1 MNIQEFATEIEK
13 DKDLAI
19 LAFDDKKDCFV
30 VKNSELDEIYKCTFD
45 AVCNHSWFNIRRVLY
60 GGDAKILKR
69 MTRIVGYFSQVK
81 NWNKSKIGELKDRQA
96 GNYNIG

>member
-1 MNIQEFATEIEK
+1 MKVQEFAIEIEK

-30 VKNSELDEIYKCTFD
+30 VKNSELDEIYECTFD
-45 AVCNHSWFNIRRVLY
+45 AVCSHSWFNIRRVLY
-60 GGDAKILKR
+60 GGDAEILKR